1 MAVEIAKITSKGQ
14 MTIPKAI
21 RDAARLNEGDL
32 VVVEIDQGR
41 VTLRKVERPDD
52 AWLESVAAT
61 LEEWSSPEDEAAWR
75 TL

>member
-1 MAVEIAKITSKGQ
+1 MAVEIARITSKGR

-21 RDAARLNEGDL
+21 RDAAHLREGNL
-32 VVVEIDQGR
+32 VVVEIVHGCL
-41 VTLRKVERPDD
+41 TLRKVERPDD
-52 AWLESVAAT
+52 AWLESVFAT